1 VRLPAVACVFWLAF
15 AVHAASAPPVY
26 TRDIAPILQRKCAVC
41 HRPGENAPFPLLTYA
56 DAKKRAAQIATVT
69 RSRFMPP
76 WLPEAGYGDFA
87 GESRLSDAEIHAI
100 GDWAA
105 QGAPEGPPSPVAVVP
120 TAASL
125 GTPDLRIESSGSFT
139 VPASGPDVYW
149 NFVFKPAVSTTRFVR
164 AVEILP
170 GDRRLVHHAN
180 LLVDRTGSAH
190 LQESAPGRG
199 FPGMELTVMRSPFD
213 PEGHFRFWK
222 PGSPPQVEPDGLAWR
237 LVPGDELILNA
248 HFHPTG
254 KTEAVR
260 PAIALYFTDKPQ
272 TKFPLLLQLENDPA
286 IDIPPGAAD
295 FAVSDDF
302 RLPMDV
308 DVLAIYPHAHSL
320 GKLLEAYAT
329 LPDGKRKWLI
339 RIPAWDP
346 NWQAVFEYRQPL
358 FLPRGSVVSMRY
370 HYDNSA
376 ANVRNPSRPPKRVR
390 SGNQAT
396 DEMAHLWLQMLPRG
410 PGDRRRE
417 LQEAFFRHR
426 IETEPRN
433 FEANLNLGAVLL
445 SRLSPQQAVGYLRTA
460 VQSAPRRTDARNMLG
475 VALAATGQSTE
486 AIEQFRTALRQQP
499 GLLNARFNLAN
510 ALVKSG
516 KLDEAIADYRQ
527 VVSAS
532 GADVLPRSRLADALL
547 RAGRREEA
555 MQEFRQVL
563 KIDPANREA
572 RQALHQ

>member
-1 VRLPAVACVFWLAF
+1 MRLLAVGCVFCLSF
-15 AVHAASAPPVY
+15 ALHAAPTY
-26 TRDIAPILQRKCAVC
+26 THDIAPILQRKCAGC
-41 HRPGENAPFPLLTYA
+41 HRPGETAPFSLLTYA
-56 DAKKRAAQIATVT
+56 DAKKRATQIATVT

-87 GESRLSDAEIHAI
+87 GELRLSEAEIRTI

-105 QGAPEGPPSPVAVVP
+105 QGAPEGAPSAAVATVP
-120 TAASL
+120 AATSL
-125 GTPDLRIESSGSFT
+125 GTPDLRLEAPGSFT

-149 NFVFKPAVSTTRFVR
+149 NFIFKPALTSTRFVR

-190 LQESAPGRG
+190 LQEAAPGHG
-199 FPGMELTVMRSPFD
+199 FPGMELTLMRSPFD

-222 PGSPPQVEPDGLAWR
+222 PGSPPHIAPDGLAWR

-254 KTEAVR
+254 KPETVR

-286 IDIPPGAAD
+286 LDIPPGNAD
-295 FAVSDDF
+295 FLVSDDF
-302 RLPMDV
+302 RLPMDL
-308 DVLAIYPHAHSL
+308 DVLAIYPHAHAL

-346 NWQAVFEYRQPL
+346 NWQAVFEYREPV

-376 ANVRNPSRPPKRVR
+376 ANVRNPNHPPKRVR

-396 DEMAHLWLQMLPRG
+396 DEMAHLWLQVLPRG

-417 LQEAFFRHR
+417 LQEALFRHR
-426 IETEPRN
+426 LETQPKD
-433 FEANLNLGAVLL
+433 FESNLNLGAVLL
-445 SRLSPQQAVGYLRTA
+445 SRLSPQQAVGYLRAA
-460 VQSAPRRTDARNMLG
+460 VQAAPRRADARNMLG
-475 VALAATGQSTE
+475 VSLAATGQSVE
-486 AIEQFRTALRQQP
+486 AIQQFRIALRQQP
-499 GLLNARFNLAN
+499 ALLNARFNLAN

-527 VVSAS
+527 VVAAN

-555 MQEFRQVL
+555 LREFREIL
-563 KIDPANREA
+563 KIDPANQQARRE
-572 RQALHQ
+572 LVH